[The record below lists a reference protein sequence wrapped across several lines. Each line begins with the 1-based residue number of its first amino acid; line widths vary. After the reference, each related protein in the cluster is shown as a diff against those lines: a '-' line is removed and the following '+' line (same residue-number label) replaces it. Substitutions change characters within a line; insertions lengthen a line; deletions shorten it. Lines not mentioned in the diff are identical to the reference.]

1 MKGNYTTATE
11 TELRIHYSDI
21 MVYQVYPTLKYGKM
35 RHKTSELSG
44 S

>member
-21 MVYQVYPTLKYGKM
+21 MEVYPTLKYGKM